1 MTDLVSLAD
10 IESAAGRLA
19 GIAVRTPLVPFPQPP
34 GSPSL
39 LVKPE
44 SLQPVGAFKLR
55 GAYAAISSLP
65 EDVRARGVVTHSSGN
80 HARAVAYT
88 ARAFGIR
95 AVLVMPHTTPG
106 VKVQACQALG
116 AEVVH
121 VEPTSEAR
129 VETAGRLAAAH
140 GFTMIPPYDDAR
152 VIAGQGTV
160 GLEIVQDL
168 PDARDAADAS
178 GDAGAAGDANTDAG
192 ADAEAGGDAAPDAVV
207 LVPVS
212 GGGLISGVAAA
223 VKALRPRARVIGVEP
238 EFAADARDSL
248 REGRPVS
255 WAAEETGRT
264 IADALR
270 VQRVGDLPFA
280 HMKAHVDA
288 VVTVTEEEIRG
299 TMRRLARE
307 ARLIAEPAG
316 AVATAA
322 VLHHRDELPEGA
334 PYVAVLSGGNV
345 DPALLQE
352 VVR

>member
-1 MTDLVSLAD
+1 MSDLVTLAE
-10 IESAAGRLA
+10 IEDAAGRLA
-19 GIAVRTPLVPFPQPP
+19 GITVRTPLVPFPQPP
-34 GSPSL
+34 DSPSL

-55 GAYAAISSLP
+55 GAYATISSLP
-65 EDVRARGVVTHSSGN
+65 EDERGRGVVTHSSGN

-88 ARAFGIR
+88 ARAFGVR

-106 VKVQACQALG
+106 VKVEACRALG
-116 AEVVH
+116 AEVVY
-121 VEPTSEAR
+121 VEPTAEAR
-129 VETAGRLAAAH
+129 AETAGRLAAAH
-140 GFTMIPPYDDAR
+140 GFTMIPPYDDPR

-168 PDARDAADAS
+168 PDV
-178 GDAGAAGDANTDAG
+178 
-192 ADAEAGGDAAPDAVV
+192 AVV
-207 LVPVS
+207 LVPIS

-223 VKALRPRARVIGVEP
+223 VKALRPGARVIGVEP

-248 REGRPVS
+248 RQGRLVS

-270 VQRVGDLPFA
+270 VQRVGDLPFE
-280 HMKAHVDA
+280 HLRAHVDA
-288 VVTVTEEEIRG
+288 IVTVTEEEIRA

-307 ARLIAEPAG
+307 TRLIAEPAG

-322 VLHHRDELPEGA
+322 YLHHRDELPEGDS
-334 PYVAVLSGGNV
+334 YVAILSGGNV
-345 DPALLQE
+345 DPVLLQE
-352 VVR
+352 VLR